1 MNEQKFY
8 QAVTEKA
15 SELNMSPLLLISGI
29 EGLYSFKDVQIDN
42 INYRFLDNLILT
54 ILALRIGDSFHA
66 IAEDNLKNPSQTIRE
81 SAAKELRELSNMEIT
96 HSSNMYLQS
105 FANVL
110 AGKSVIRKYHEKA
123 LEVAALEV
131 QKVQNRFQNPSIG
144 AIVLDIC
151 NDMKGSEEFAF
162 LFRA

>member
-1 MNEQKFY
+1 MNEQQFY
-8 QAVTEKA
+8 NTVNAKA
-15 SELNMSPLLLISGI
+15 KELNISPLLLISGI

-66 IAEDNLKNPSQTIRE
+66 IAEENLKSTSEELRN
-81 SAAKELRELSNMEIT
+81 AANSELKELSSEEINR
-96 HSSNMYLQS
+96 SSNMYLQS

-110 AGKSVIRKYHEKA
+110 AGKSAIRRYHEKA
-123 LEVAALEV
+123 LEIAAFEV
-131 QKVQNRFQNPSIG
+131 KKVQDQFQNPSIG

-151 NDMKGSEEFAF
+151 YDMKGNEEFAF

>member
-1 MNEQKFY
+1 MNEHQFY
-8 QAVTEKA
+8 QAVNVKA
-15 SELNMSPLLLISGI
+15 RELNISPMLLISGI

-54 ILALRIGDSFHA
+54 ILALRIGDGFHA
-66 IAEDNLKNPSQTIRE
+66 IAEENLKSND
-81 SAAKELRELSNMEIT
+81 KELRNAADSELKELTREDIQRSTNL
-96 HSSNMYLQS
+96 YLQS

-110 AGKSVIRKYHEKA
+110 AGKSSIRKYHEKA

-131 QKVQNRFQNPSIG
+131 QKAQCRFQNTSIG
-144 AIVLDIC
+144 AIMLDIC
-151 NDMKGSEEFAF
+151 YDMKGNENFAF

>member
-1 MNEQKFY
+1 
-8 QAVTEKA
+8 
-15 SELNMSPLLLISGI
+15 MSPLLLISGI
-29 EGLYSFKDVQIDN
+29 EGLYSFKDVEIDN
-42 INYRFLDNLILT
+42 INYRFLDNLIIT

-66 IAEDNLKNPSQTIRE
+66 IAEENLNS
-81 SAAKELRELSNMEIT
+81 SNDELRKSASSELQELTKEEINRST
-96 HSSNMYLQS
+96 NMYLQS

-110 AGKSVIRKYHEKA
+110 AGKSAVRKYHEKA

-131 QKVQNRFQNPSIG
+131 RRAQEQFQNPSIG

-151 NDMKGSEEFAF
+151 YTMKGNEDFAF

>member
-1 MNEQKFY
+1 MNEQQFY
-8 QAVTEKA
+8 KTINTKA
-15 SELNMSPLLLISGI
+15 KELNMSPLLLISGI

-66 IAEDNLKNPSQTIRE
+66 IAEENLKSPSEDLRT
-81 SAAKELRELSNMEIT
+81 AASSELQELTLAEINR
-96 HSSNMYLQS
+96 SSNMYLQS

-110 AGKSVIRKYHEKA
+110 AGKSTIRKYHLKA
-123 LEVAALEV
+123 LEVAAFEV
-131 QKVQNRFQNPSIG
+131 QKTQDQFQNPSIG

-151 NDMKGSEEFAF
+151 YGMKENEEFAF

>member
-1 MNEQKFY
+1 MNEQEFY
-8 QAVTEKA
+8 IVVNEKA
-15 SELNMSPLLLISGI
+15 RALNISPLLLISGI

-66 IAEDNLKNPSQTIRE
+66 IAEENLNNSNQKILE
-81 SAAKELRELSNMEIT
+81 SAQLELKELTPEEISQ
-96 HSSNMYLQS
+96 SSNVYLQS

-110 AGKSVIRKYHEKA
+110 AGKSTIRKYHEKA
-123 LEVAALEV
+123 LELAAFEV
-131 QKVQNRFQNPSIG
+131 QKVQNQFQNPSIG

-151 NDMKGSEEFAF
+151 HGMKGNEEFDF

>member
-1 MNEQKFY
+1 MNEQQFY
-8 QAVTEKA
+8 KVVNEKA
-15 SELNMSPLLLISGI
+15 RELRMSPLLLISGI

-54 ILALRIGDSFHA
+54 ILALRIGDSFHTL
-66 IAEDNLKNPSQTIRE
+66 AEENLRSSSNKLRE
-81 SAAKELRELSNMEIT
+81 SAQQELKELTQDEISQ
-96 HSSNMYLQS
+96 SSNMYLQS

-110 AGKSVIRKYHEKA
+110 SGKSVIRKYHEKA
-123 LEVAALEV
+123 LEVAAFEV
-131 QKVQNRFQNPSIG
+131 QKVQSRFQNPSIG

-151 NDMKGSEEFAF
+151 HDMKGNEEFSF

>member
-1 MNEQKFY
+1 MNEHQFY
-8 QAVTEKA
+8 KAVNIKA
-15 SELNMSPLLLISGI
+15 RELNMSPLLLISGI
-29 EGLYSFKDVQIDN
+29 EGLYSFKDVDIDN

-66 IAEDNLKNPSQTIRE
+66 IAEENLRSSNDELRN
-81 SAAKELRELSNMEIT
+81 AAGSELRELSQEEINR
-96 HSSNMYLQS
+96 SSNMYLQS

-110 AGKSVIRKYHEKA
+110 AGKSAIRKYHEKA
-123 LEVAALEV
+123 LEVAAMEV
-131 QKVQNRFQNPSIG
+131 RKAQEQFRNPSIG

-151 NDMKGSEEFAF
+151 YDMKGNQDFAF

>member
-1 MNEQKFY
+1 MNEQEFY
-8 QAVTEKA
+8 KVVNAKA
-15 SELNMSPLLLISGI
+15 RELDMSPLLLISGI

-66 IAEDNLKNPSQTIRE
+66 IAEENLKSSSEELR
-81 SAAKELRELSNMEIT
+81 SAATTELTELSYDEIN

-110 AGKSVIRKYHEKA
+110 AGKTPIRKYHEKA

-131 QKVQNRFQNPSIG
+131 KKVQDRFQNPSIG

-151 NDMKGSEEFAF
+151 YEMKGNEEFAF

>member
-1 MNEQKFY
+1 MNEHQFY
-8 QAVTEKA
+8 NVVNAKA
-15 SELNMSPLLLISGI
+15 RELNMSPLLLISGI

-66 IAEDNLKNPSQTIRE
+66 IAEENLKSSNDELR
-81 SAAKELRELSNMEIT
+81 SAADLELKELTPDEIVQ
-96 HSSNMYLQS
+96 SSNTYLQS

-110 AGKSVIRKYHEKA
+110 AGKSIVRRYHEKA
-123 LEVAALEV
+123 LELAAMEV
-131 QKVQNRFQNPSIG
+131 RRVQEKFQNPSIG

-151 NDMKGSEEFAF
+151 YDLKGNEDFAF

>member
-1 MNEQKFY
+1 MNENQFY
-8 QAVTEKA
+8 KAVNIKA
-15 SELNMSPLLLISGI
+15 KELNMSPLLLISGI
-29 EGLYSFKDVQIDN
+29 EGLYSFKDVEIDN

-66 IAEDNLKNPSQTIRE
+66 IAEENLKSPND
-81 SAAKELRELSNMEIT
+81 ELRRAAGSELQELSAEEIK

-110 AGKSVIRKYHEKA
+110 SGKSVVRKYHEKA
-123 LEVAALEV
+123 LEVAAFEV
-131 QKVQNRFQNPSIG
+131 RKVQEQFQNPSIG
-144 AIVLDIC
+144 GIVLDIC
-151 NDMKGSEEFAF
+151 YDMRGNDDFAF

>member
-1 MNEQKFY
+1 MNEQQFY
-8 QAVTEKA
+8 NAVNEKA
-15 SELNMSPLLLISGI
+15 RALNMSPLVLISGI

-66 IAEDNLKNPSQTIRE
+66 IAEENLKSSSQKLRD
-81 SAAKELRELSNMEIT
+81 SAHLELKELSYEEIKR
-96 HSSNMYLQS
+96 SSNMYLQS

-110 AGKSVIRKYHEKA
+110 AGKSMIRKYHEKA
-123 LEVAALEV
+123 LDVAAYEV
-131 QKVQNRFQNPSIG
+131 QKVQDRFQNPSIG

-151 NDMKGSEEFAF
+151 HEMRGNENFAF

>member
-1 MNEQKFY
+1 VN
-8 QAVTEKA
+8 EKA
-15 SELNMSPLLLISGI
+15 RELNMSPLLLISGI

-66 IAEDNLKNPSQTIRE
+66 IAEENLKNPSQKLRE
-81 SAAKELRELSNMEIT
+81 SAQLELNELTYDEINQ
-96 HSSNMYLQS
+96 SSNMYLQS

-110 AGKSVIRKYHEKA
+110 AGKTVIRKYHEKA
-123 LEVAALEV
+123 LQVAAFEV
-131 QKVQNRFQNPSIG
+131 QKAQSRFQNPSIG

-151 NDMKGSEEFAF
+151 QDMKGNKEFAF

>member
-1 MNEQKFY
+1 
-8 QAVTEKA
+8 
-15 SELNMSPLLLISGI
+15 MSPLLLISGI

-66 IAEDNLKNPSQTIRE
+66 IAEENLKNPSKKLRE
-81 SAAKELRELSNMEIT
+81 SAQMELNELSYDEINQ
-96 HSSNMYLQS
+96 SSNMYLQS

-110 AGKSVIRKYHEKA
+110 AGKTVIRKYHEKA
-123 LEVAALEV
+123 LEVAAFEV
-131 QKVQNRFQNPSIG
+131 QKAQSRFQNPSIG

-151 NDMKGSEEFAF
+151 QDMKGNKEFAF

>member
-1 MNEQKFY
+1 MNEQQFY
-8 QAVTEKA
+8 KLVNEKA
-15 SELNMSPLLLISGI
+15 RSLQMSPLLLISGI

-66 IAEDNLKNPSQTIRE
+66 LAEENLQSPSEKLRQ
-81 SAAKELRELSNMEIT
+81 SAQLELTELSSEEINR
-96 HSSNMYLQS
+96 SSNMYLQS

-110 AGKSVIRKYHEKA
+110 AGKSIIRKYHEKA
-123 LEVAALEV
+123 LEVAAFEV
-131 QKVQNRFQNPSIG
+131 KKVQDQFQNPSIG

-151 NDMKGSEEFAF
+151 HDMKGNEDFAF

>member
-1 MNEQKFY
+1 MNEQEFY
-8 QAVTEKA
+8 KVVNTKPR
-15 SELNMSPLLLISGI
+15 ELNISPLLLISGI

-66 IAEDNLKNPSQTIRE
+66 IAEENLKSPSE
-81 SAAKELRELSNMEIT
+81 ELRQSANSELKVLTSDEINR
-96 HSSNMYLQS
+96 SSNMYLQS

-110 AGKSVIRKYHEKA
+110 GGKNIIRKYHEKA
-123 LEVAALEV
+123 LEVAAFEV
-131 QKVQNRFQNPSIG
+131 RKAQDRFQNPSIG

-151 NDMKGSEEFAF
+151 YDMKGNEDFSF

>member
-1 MNEQKFY
+1 MNEQEFY
-8 QAVTEKA
+8 KAVNAKA
-15 SELNMSPLLLISGI
+15 RELNMSPLLLISGI

-66 IAEDNLKNPSQTIRE
+66 IAEENLKSPSE
-81 SAAKELRELSNMEIT
+81 ELRNAADSELKQLTTEEINT
-96 HSSNMYLQS
+96 SSNMYLQS

-110 AGKSVIRKYHEKA
+110 AGKSIIRRYHEKA
-123 LEVAALEV
+123 LEVAAFEV
-131 QKVQNRFQNPSIG
+131 KKAQDQFHNPSIG

-151 NDMKGSEEFAF
+151 YHMKGNEDFAF

>member
-1 MNEQKFY
+1 MNEYQFY
-8 QAVTEKA
+8 QAVNTKA
-15 SELNMSPLLLISGI
+15 RELNISPMLLISGI
-29 EGLYSFKDVQIDN
+29 EGLYTFKDVQIDN

-66 IAEDNLKNPSQTIRE
+66 IAEANLKSANNEIRK
-81 SAAKELRELSNMEIT
+81 AADSELKELTREEIDG
-96 HSSNMYLQS
+96 SANMYLQS

-110 AGKSVIRKYHEKA
+110 AGKSAIRKYHEKA

-131 QKVQNRFQNPSIG
+131 QKAQDQFQNASIG

-151 NDMKGSEEFAF
+151 YDMKGNEDFAF

>member
-1 MNEQKFY
+1 MNEQQFY
-8 QAVTEKA
+8 KAVNAKA
-15 SELNMSPLLLISGI
+15 RELNMSPLLLISGI

-66 IAEDNLKNPSQTIRE
+66 IAEENLKSPDEELRL
-81 SAAKELRELSNMEIT
+81 SANSELKELTSEEISR
-96 HSSNMYLQS
+96 SSNMYLQS

-110 AGKSVIRKYHEKA
+110 AGKSTIRKYHEKA
-123 LEVAALEV
+123 LEVAAFEV
-131 QKVQNRFQNPSIG
+131 RKAQDRFQNPSIG

-151 NDMKGSEEFAF
+151 YDMKSNEDFAF

>member
-1 MNEQKFY
+1 MNEQQFY
-8 QAVTEKA
+8 KVVNEKA
-15 SELNMSPLLLISGI
+15 RELQMSPLLLISGI

-66 IAEDNLKNPSQTIRE
+66 LAEENLRSSSDKLRE
-81 SAAKELRELSNMEIT
+81 SAQQELKELSYDEINR
-96 HSSNMYLQS
+96 SSNMYLQS

-110 AGKSVIRKYHEKA
+110 SGKSIIRKYHEKA
-123 LEVAALEV
+123 LEVAAFEV
-131 QKVQNRFQNPSIG
+131 KKAQDQFQNPSIG

-151 NDMKGSEEFAF
+151 HDMKGNENFAF

>member
-1 MNEQKFY
+1 MNEQEFY
-8 QAVTEKA
+8 KAVNEKA
-15 SELNMSPLLLISGI
+15 RELNMSPLLLISGI
-29 EGLYSFKDVQIDN
+29 EGLYSFKDVQVDN

-66 IAEDNLKNPSQTIRE
+66 LAEDNLKNPNQKVRE
-81 SAAKELRELSNMEIT
+81 SANFELKELTQEEINQ
-96 HSSNMYLQS
+96 SSNMYLQS

-110 AGKSVIRKYHEKA
+110 AGKSAIRKYHEKA
-123 LEVAALEV
+123 LEVAAFEV
-131 QKVQNRFQNPSIG
+131 QKVQSRFQNPSIG

-151 NDMKGSEEFAF
+151 HDMKGNEEFAF

>member
-1 MNEQKFY
+1 MNEQQFY
-8 QAVTEKA
+8 HTVSEKA
-15 SELNMSPLLLISGI
+15 KELSISPLLLISGI

-66 IAEDNLKNPSQTIRE
+66 IAEENLKSSNPGVRQ
-81 SAAKELRELSNMEIT
+81 AAGVELEELSSEYISR
-96 HSSNMYLQS
+96 SSNMYLQS

-110 AGKSVIRKYHEKA
+110 AGKSVIRRYHEKA
-123 LEVAALEV
+123 LEIAALEV
-131 QKVQNRFQNPSIG
+131 RRAQERFKNESIG

-151 NDMKGSEEFAF
+151 AGMKGSEEFSF
-162 LFRA
+162 MFRA

>member
-1 MNEQKFY
+1 MNEPQFY
-8 QAVTEKA
+8 KAVNTKA
-15 SELNMSPLLLISGI
+15 RELNMSPLLLISGI
-29 EGLYSFKDVQIDN
+29 EGLYSFKDVDIDN

-66 IAEDNLKNPSQTIRE
+66 IAEENLRSSNDELRN
-81 SAAKELRELSNMEIT
+81 AAGSELRELSHEEINR
-96 HSSNMYLQS
+96 SSNMYLQS

-110 AGKSVIRKYHEKA
+110 AGKSAIRKYHEKA
-123 LEVAALEV
+123 LEVAAMEV
-131 QKVQNRFQNPSIG
+131 RKAQEQFRNPSIG

-151 NDMKGSEEFAF
+151 YDMKGNQDFAF